1 MMKLKYIAAAFLIGT
16 TAASAADLPA
26 RTYTKAPPLMA
37 PAAIN
42 WTGFYAG
49 VFGGYGWGGKFR
61 NNDGDDVDDIE
72 QASAAD
78 LKGGFGGGTIGYNW
92 QAASSMLVW
101 GLEADVAG
109 SGIRMDFVD
118 PDDGD
123 TARYRINAFGSVTG
137 RVGVAFDAALLY
149 VKGGYAW
156 TNNKLSGTDGVDS
169 FSSTATHSGY
179 TIGGGLEY
187 MFMPAWS
194 VKAEYMFA
202 DYGEGLY
209 GPTPDGDY
217 GRVGLTAHTVK
228 AGINYHF

>member
-1 MMKLKYIAAAFLIGT
+1 MKLKYIAAAFLMGT

-26 RTYTKAPPLMA
+26 RTYTKAPAVA

-61 NNDGDDVDDIE
+61 SNDTDDVDDIE
-72 QASAAD
+72 QASAGD
-78 LKGGFGGGTIGYNW
+78 LKGGFGGGAIGYNW
-92 QAASSMLVW
+92 QAAGSMLVW

-109 SGIRMDFVD
+109 SGISLDFTD

-137 RVGVAFDAALLY
+137 RGGVAFDAALLY

-156 TNNKLSGTDGVDS
+156 TNNKLTATDGVES

-179 TIGGGLEY
+179 TVGAGLEY

-194 VKAEYMFA
+194 AKVEYAYA
-202 DYGEGLY
+202 DYGDSLY
-209 GPTPDGDY
+209 GPAPDGEY

>member
-1 MMKLKYIAAAFLIGT
+1 MKLKHIAAAFLMGT

-26 RTYTKAPPLMA
+26 GTYTKAPAMV
-37 PAAIN
+37 PAGIN

-61 NNDGDDVDDIE
+61 NNDTDDVDDIE
-72 QASAAD
+72 QASASD

-92 QAASSMLVW
+92 QAAGSMLVW

-109 SGIRMDFVD
+109 SGISLNFVD

-149 VKGGYAW
+149 LKGGYAW
-156 TNNKLSGTDGVDS
+156 TNNKLTATDGADT
-169 FSSTATHSGY
+169 FSSSATHSGY

-194 VKAEYMFA
+194 AKAEYMFA
-202 DYGEGLY
+202 DYGNATY
-209 GPTPDGDY
+209 GPAPDGEY
-217 GRVGLTAHTVK
+217 GRVGMTTHTVK